1 VRNPVALYG
10 GVQIPL
16 SSLPAQSLRVT
27 LSGQSMRVD
36 VRQRES
42 GLYLSLYRAG
52 TPILLNR
59 LCRDRTW
66 LVRETY
72 LDAPGDLTFMDL
84 NGQSDP
90 DYTGLTDRFV
100 LIYVAGHH
108 VR

>member
-1 VRNPVALYG
+1 MRNPVAFSG

-16 SSLPAQSLRVT
+16 SSLPAQSLRVS

-36 VRQRES
+36 VQQRES
-42 GLYLSLYRAG
+42 GLYLSLYRAD
-52 TPILLNR
+52 TPIVLNR

-66 LVRETY
+66 LIRETY

-84 NGQSDP
+84 IGQSDP
-90 DYTGLTDRFV
+90 DYTGLTDRFM